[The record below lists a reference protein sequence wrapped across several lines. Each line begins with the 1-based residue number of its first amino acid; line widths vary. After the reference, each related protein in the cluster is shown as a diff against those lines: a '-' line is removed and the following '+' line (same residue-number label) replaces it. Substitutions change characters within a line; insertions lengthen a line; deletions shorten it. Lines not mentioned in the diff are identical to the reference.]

1 MPLIS
6 PAGLLSWVS
15 VSDYGAKGDGSTDC
29 TTAINNAIATGQP
42 VYFPPGN
49 YHTQGQ
55 HNINTSGQVVFGA
68 GPTNTTITCTVN
80 NEPVFTSGTATGL
93 NNIGVT
99 DMTLTRNVTA
109 ISNGDGVQFANV
121 VSMSYLE
128 RLTINSQFRGLLLGP
143 TDLSRACDIN
153 ITGCQDS
160 GLLMTNSGSNGTLQ
174 WELMNILSQ
183 ENVGNG
189 FFVNVTAGPSNI
201 TLGNWTN
208 VTTFANSGHGASFT
222 GLLSCPIDDI
232 RICDS
237 FFGSDGNHAVSI
249 QNSYGGQHIILDS
262 FFELAGQMPTGPGLA
277 TAASGVGSGI
287 FVDATVNDILIS
299 GCKINDCSNSGI
311 NINAAEGNIVGCRI
325 TQNGSGGHSGDQ
337 NGIWLQAGRAVVS
350 GNRIGN
356 VTGGANNTVN
366 GVRMSVDNAT
376 IVGNDLTGNTGATI
390 TYDAGAL
397 FNSVVIGNIPASAPT
412 QVDNL
417 GLTGYLTESILAVA
431 ASGTTQGTAPTIT
444 SQTVVVTSS
453 SGSANSVK
461 LPVVGA
467 GTPINVW
474 NRGSV
479 TLNVWPQSGQTIDSL
494 GVNVAAQIA
503 VGAKAEFIST
513 TSQWYRN

>member
-6 PAGLLSWVS
+6 PAGKLNWVS
-15 VSDYGAKGDGSTDC
+15 VTDYGASGTGDC
-29 TTAINNAIATGQP
+29 TTAINAALATGQP

-49 YHTQGQ
+49 YFTQGQ
-55 HNINTSGQVVFGA
+55 HNINANGQVVFGA
-68 GPTNTTITCTVN
+68 GPANTTITCTVN
-80 NEPVFTSGTATGL
+80 NEPIFTSGTLAGL

-109 ISNGDGVQFANV
+109 ISNGDGVQFANA

-160 GLLMTNSGSNGTLQ
+160 GVLMTNSGSNGTLQ

-189 FFVNVTAGPSNI
+189 FFVNVTAGPSQA

-237 FFGSDGNHAVSI
+237 FFGSDGNHAINI
-249 QNSYGGQHIILDS
+249 QNSYGGQHIILDT
-262 FFELAGQMPTGPGLA
+262 FMELAGQMPTGPGLA

-299 GCKINDCSNSGI
+299 GCKINDCSNSGV
-311 NINAAEGNIVGCRI
+311 NINATEANIVNCRI
-325 TQNGSGGHSGDQ
+325 TQNGSGGHVGDR
-337 NGIWLQAGRAVVS
+337 NAIWLQAGRAVVS
-350 GNRIGN
+350 GCRLGN

-366 GVRMSVDNAT
+366 GIRMSVDNAT

-390 TYDAGAL
+390 TYDGGAL
-397 FNSVVIGNIPASAPT
+397 VNSVVIGNIPASSPT

-417 GLTGYLTESILAVA
+417 GLTGFLTESEAVLAA
-431 ASGTTQGTAPTIT
+431 AGTTQGTAAAIT
-444 SQTVVVTSS
+444 TQTVVVTVS
-453 SGSANSVK
+453 SGAANGVI
-461 LPVVGA
+461 LPVVGV

-479 TLNVWPQSGQTIDSL
+479 TLNVYPQSGQTIEAL
-494 GVNVAAQIA
+494 GANNPAQIA
-503 VGAKAEFIST
+503 VGGKAEFIST
-513 TSQWYRN
+513 TAQWYRN